1 MGATFTVLCLY
12 YVQAVQFLM
21 DYSAPFLT
29 ALSPNQQERLEV
41 LQNNAMMIMLG
52 GPRWF
57 CACIMQRDTSLVL
70 LTNRVQL
77 MMACLVSRVL
87 HRDVG
92 GVAQKRLR
100 RALTQDLEGL
110 RRNLWQLK
118 TSRAT

>member
-1 MGATFTVLCLY
+1 MGLLRVSSSSGFNILLEQLVALPFHYGAILLIYANDLDVVVTGRGNNRRRMQ
-12 YVQAVQFLM
+12 QALDFI
-21 DYSAPFLT
+21 SRKC
-29 ALSPNQQERLEV
+29 E
-41 LQNNAMMIMLG
+41 
-52 GPRWF
+52 
-57 CACIMQRDTSLVL
+57 DTSLVP

-110 RRNLWQLK
+110 RHNLWQLK